1 MSIIHKD
8 NGPMKHKEDKGFTL
22 VELLVAMAIASMVLA
37 AVVSAY
43 YVQVRGQNTQEAL
56 TDMNQTARAAM
67 EIMVGE
73 IRLAGCDVLKSS
85 GATILAATANQ
96 LSFTMDI
103 GDGVTFQPDGD
114 TTDPNE
120 SVIYSL
126 YVDGDGNQNLGRDTG
141 GGPQPLAR
149 NVDALDF
156 VYFDENGNPPGALND
171 IRSIQINLVA
181 RAGEAAG
188 GFLHAFT
195 DTAAYQN
202 QQGNVILAAQND
214 GFRRLQLSTTANC
227 YNMRDKE

>member
-1 MSIIHKD
+1 
-8 NGPMKHKEDKGFTL
+8 MKFKEDKGFTL
-22 VELLVAMAIASMVLA
+22 IELLVAMAIVSIVMA
-37 AVVSAY
+37 AVVAVY
-43 YVQVRGQNTQEAL
+43 QVQVRGNNTQEAL

-85 GATILAATANQ
+85 GAAILAATPNQ

-103 GDGVTFQPDGD
+103 GDGASFQPDGD
-114 TTDPNE
+114 TNDPNE
-120 SVIYSL
+120 RVIYSL

-156 VYFDENGNPPGALND
+156 VYFDEDGNPPGALND

-188 GFLHAFT
+188 GLLYAHR
-195 DTAAYQN
+195 DTVAYQN
-202 QQGNVILAAQND
+202 QQGVQILAAQND
-214 GFRRLQLSTTANC
+214 AFRRLQLSTTANC